1 MADLLASAQ
10 VHEHPMKQPVFG
22 SKRSAVRRLLAFV
35 TTACCVLSSAYSQ
48 PGGYSTQDKRAIKL
62 YESGS
67 TCMQQRKWACARGE
81 FTKAAEADA
90 RFVEPR
96 LMLAEMAEQEGKDE
110 EAITR
115 YREVVSISPR
125 FFPTAQLHLADL
137 EFKGGRYAEAE
148 QCYKAFLAMEQDPV
162 RKSRAKLGLE
172 NCAFAARAIQ
182 QPVPFEPKN
191 MGPSINSADP
201 EYYPCLTA
209 DDGTLIYT
217 RRVKAPEI
225 PVYGMQE
232 DFYISRRGPDGQWQ
246 QSRTIPTVSDPG
258 YNEGAGTLTPDGR
271 FIIYTQCALEDGLY
285 AGKARGLGGCDLF
298 ISVRVGDRWSPAENL
313 GPPVNSGAWESQ
325 PSMASD
331 GRTLYFVR
339 GRRTGNGVADMDIY
353 TSRMQDDGSW
363 SKPEKLGP
371 NVNTP
376 WQEESVQIHPDGRTL
391 YFSSNGHPGFGGLDI
406 FMSRMQDDGTWGK
419 ALNLGH
425 PINTSGDENSLLV
438 GADGQVA
445 YFASD
450 RPGGLGDLDLYSF
463 ELYNEARPLPVS
475 YIRGHV
481 TDKSTGAPVE
491 AEVQLFDLG
500 TGALATAAYSDP
512 KTGEFLVCLPSG
524 RRYAL
529 NASAEGYLFF
539 SENYDVAA
547 GKPTAPITLEVPLSP
562 LTSGSVIALR
572 NIFFGTASFDLLPA
586 SHTELEKL
594 AGLLRDN
601 PALRIEL
608 GGHTDNVGSDA
619 ANLALSDQRA
629 KAARDYIVATG
640 IDGARI
646 TAKGYGE
653 TLPVATNENEEG
665 RALNRRTEVKV
676 L

>member
-48 PGGYSTQDKRAIKL
+48 PGGYSSQDKRAIKL

-148 QCYKAFLAMEQDPV
+148 QSYKAFLAMEQDPV

-172 NCAFAARAIQ
+172 NCAFAARAIL

-271 FIIYTQCALEDGLY
+271 FIIYTQCALEDGSY

-298 ISVRVGDRWSPAENL
+298 ITETDLTTKVST
-313 GPPVNSGAWESQ
+313 Q
-325 PSMASD
+325 
-331 GRTLYFVR
+331 Y
-339 GRRTGNGVADMDIY
+339 
-353 TSRMQDDGSW
+353 
-363 SKPEKLGP
+363 GP
-371 NVNTP
+371 NTAVTVTP
-376 WQEESVQIHPDGRTL
+376 DPTNKIYE
-391 YFSSNGHPGFGGLDI
+391 F
-406 FMSRMQDDGTWGK
+406 
-419 ALNLGH
+419 
-425 PINTSGDENSLLV
+425 
-438 GADGQVA
+438 QV
-445 YFASD
+445 
-450 RPGGLGDLDLYSF
+450 R
-463 ELYNEARPLPVS
+463 
-475 YIRGHV
+475 
-481 TDKSTGAPVE
+481 
-491 AEVQLFDLG
+491 
-500 TGALATAAYSDP
+500 AT
-512 KTGEFLVCLPSG
+512 
-524 RRYAL
+524 
-529 NASAEGYLFF
+529 
-539 SENYDVAA
+539 YDVAPLMNFS
-547 GKPTAPITLEVPLSP
+547 GLPLLGGVPIL
-562 LTSGSVIALR
+562 
-572 NIFFGTASFDLLPA
+572 GTAVPVEFTATA
-586 SHTELEKL
+586 SVEH
-594 AGLLRDN
+594 
-601 PALRIEL
+601 P
-608 GGHTDNVGSDA
+608 
-619 ANLALSDQRA
+619 
-629 KAARDYIVATG
+629 
-640 IDGARI
+640 
-646 TAKGYGE
+646 
-653 TLPVATNENEEG
+653 EG
-665 RALNRRTEVKV
+665 LNR
-676 L
+676 

>member
-1 MADLLASAQ
+1 
-10 VHEHPMKQPVFG
+10 MKQPVFG

-48 PGGYSTQDKRAIKL
+48 PGGYSSQDKRAIKL

-148 QCYKAFLAMEQDPV
+148 QSYKAFLAMEQDPV

-172 NCAFAARAIQ
+172 NCAFAARAIL

-191 MGPSINSADP
+191 MGPSINSPDP

-285 AGKARGLGGCDLF
+285 AGKARGLADHRCVYAVVCVFTGNDLIIVFSNCNEPFPGRNGSRSSRVEQHLPFLRYHANNRSFWIEEKCIGIRFPCECRFFFEIHF
-298 ISVRVGDRWSPAENL
+298 ISAKIQKLRVD
-313 GPPVNSGAWESQ
+313 
-325 PSMASD
+325 
-331 GRTLYFVR
+331 
-339 GRRTGNGVADMDIY
+339 NGQ
-353 TSRMQDDGSW
+353 TR
-363 SKPEKLGP
+363 L
-371 NVNTP
+371 
-376 WQEESVQIHPDGRTL
+376 
-391 YFSSNGHPGFGGLDI
+391 
-406 FMSRMQDDGTWGK
+406 
-419 ALNLGH
+419 
-425 PINTSGDENSLLV
+425 
-438 GADGQVA
+438 
-445 YFASD
+445 
-450 RPGGLGDLDLYSF
+450 
-463 ELYNEARPLPVS
+463 
-475 YIRGHV
+475 
-481 TDKSTGAPVE
+481 
-491 AEVQLFDLG
+491 
-500 TGALATAAYSDP
+500 
-512 KTGEFLVCLPSG
+512 
-524 RRYAL
+524 
-529 NASAEGYLFF
+529 
-539 SENYDVAA
+539 AA
-547 GKPTAPITLEVPLSP
+547 GLHHDAGNDFRRKDHLHLV
-562 LTSGSVIALR
+562 
-572 NIFFGTASFDLLPA
+572 
-586 SHTELEKL
+586 L
-594 AGLLRDN
+594 AD
-601 PALRIEL
+601 
-608 GGHTDNVGSDA
+608 HA
-619 ANLALSDQRA
+619 AD
-629 KAARDYIVATG
+629 IC
-640 IDGARI
+640 
-646 TAKGYGE
+646 
-653 TLPVATNENEEG
+653 
-665 RALNRRTEVKV
+665 
-676 L
+676 